1 MGEYYL
7 IDLWMRHPIGLVA
20 QLGSEELT
28 VEACDVANGDALGAL
43 HLAGTCVRT
52 VAEA

>member
-28 VEACDVANGDALGAL
+28 VEACDVADGDTLRALQ
-43 HLAGTCVRT
+43 LAGTCIRT